1 MEKKTI
7 VLSSMGDFGRLQTA
21 YLEGW
26 VKDEEVPY
34 NPYGTDS
41 IKIIHLVRYA
51 EGELEGIKAQEA
63 VLGIDKY
70 RLAESIV
77 KVPLESP
84 GPDNQADKLISEGYE
99 IINDY
104 AKDVVLLKRKPQ
116 VVTPPE
122 AAVAGSMRA
131 PTFTGPDGSV
141 AVAVEGPLAPPEEEV
156 LEAEPVQL
164 LVHPLMGETVTV
176 RLKKASGEP
185 VGVVE
190 GAISPA
196 EEPKKYERELL
207 GCNEC
212 GRDSLCMET
221 TREARQAEIKEKEL
235 WQCSTWKEREV

>member
-116 VVTPPE
+116 VVTPAE
-122 AAVAGSMRA
+122 AVARA
-131 PTFTGPDGSV
+131 VPV
-141 AVAVEGPLAPPEEEV
+141 VVEGPPAPQEETEV

-164 LVHPLMGETVTV
+164 QQGSNISTGETVTI

-235 WQCSTWKEREV
+235 WQCSTWKERKV